1 MIISHIIRND
11 EWDRIKENEF
21 YFPKS
26 LEEDGFTHC
35 SSLKQVCKVA
45 DYIYP
50 SESGI
55 ILLLIETDKLDS
67 KVVWEDLYNL
77 YEEYPHIYGPIN
89 ISSVIEVV
97 ELILDKNKKFE
108 LPKNILD

>member
-1 MIISHIIRND
+1 MIIAHIIKNN
-11 EWDRIKENEF
+11 EWDRIKENKF

-50 SESGI
+50 QESGI
-55 ILLLIETDKLDS
+55 IILIIETDKLNS
-67 KVVWEDLYNL
+67 KVIWEDLYNL
-77 YEEYPHIYGPIN
+77 DEDYPHIYGPIN
-89 ISSVIEVV
+89 ISSVIKVV
-97 ELILDKNKKFE
+97 KLSLNKTKFQ
-108 LPKNILD
+108 LPKNILE